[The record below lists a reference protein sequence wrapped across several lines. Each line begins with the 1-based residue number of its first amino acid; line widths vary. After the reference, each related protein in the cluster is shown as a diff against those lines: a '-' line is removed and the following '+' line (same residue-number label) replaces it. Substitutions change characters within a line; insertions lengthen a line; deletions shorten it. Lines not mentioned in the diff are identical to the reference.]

1 MIPMK
6 ELNKIAPNL
15 SKIKKE
21 NVFRVPDG
29 YFEEFPGKLMER
41 IGRQGERQKVLPP
54 YRRLFKSQFAI
65 AAAIVVFAVLGY
77 LSIRYFVP
85 DGVNRKLS
93 PQEIAEYMEYYA
105 SDLDEELYY
114 EVLDE
119 IEAEETA
126 DHEYEDLV
134 IDYLLDHDIDYQ
146 SIMDNL

>member
-41 IGRQGERQKVLPP
+41 IGHQGDRQEILRPLQRFFKPP
-54 YRRLFKSQFAI
+54 LAI
-65 AAAIVVFAVLGY
+65 AAAILVFAILGY
-77 LSIRYFVP
+77 LSIRYLFS
-85 DGVNRKLS
+85 DGVNQELS
-93 PQEIAEYMEYYA
+93 PQEIAEYIEYYS
-105 SDLDEELYY
+105 SDLDEGLYY

-119 IEAEETA
+119 IEVDETVDIDYEEII
-126 DHEYEDLV
+126 
-134 IDYLLDHDIDYQ
+134 IDYLLGQDVDYQ
-146 SIMDNL
+146 SIMENL